1 MTLKKKIE
9 IAAILWSIG
18 ICGFGQNVFAGEFL
32 RLPAKTNAKVEQVV
46 QTRLLEE
53 QRAYLMQA
61 QLMTKVNLEQQ
72 IKDKPVYIPKTEH
85 VVTQRERSILERIV
99 EAEATD
105 KDEKSKIL
113 VANVI
118 LNRVRSKEFPN
129 SIEAVVFQRVY
140 GKVQFSPTAD
150 GRYESVHITKSTKR
164 SVKKALEDGIDY
176 SEGALYFVEKTMANP
191 KNVSWFDEA
200 LTRLFTY
207 QGHSFYK

>member
-9 IAAILWSIG
+9 IAVILCSIG
-18 ICGFGQNVFAGEFL
+18 ICSFGQNVFAGECL
-32 RLPAKTNAKVEQVV
+32 ELPAQTNAKVEQVV

-72 IKDKPVYIPKTEH
+72 IKDKPVYIPKTKH

-129 SIEAVVFQRVY
+129 SIESVVFQRAY

-150 GRYESVHITKSTKR
+150 GRYESVRITKSTKR

>member
-1 MTLKKKIE
+1 
-9 IAAILWSIG
+9 
-18 ICGFGQNVFAGEFL
+18 
-32 RLPAKTNAKVEQVV
+32 
-46 QTRLLEE
+46 
-53 QRAYLMQA
+53 MQA

-72 IKDKPVYIPKTEH
+72 IKDKPVYIPKTKH

-129 SIEAVVFQRVY
+129 SIESVVFQRAY

-150 GRYESVHITKSTKR
+150 GRYESVRITKSTKR

-176 SEGALYFVEKTMANP
+176 SDGALYFVEKTMANP

-207 QGHSFYK
+207 QGHSFYKQCLTRKDKSIMILNKQKRNR

>member
-1 MTLKKKIE
+1 MFHRHLQLWTKCLRRRIPKI
-9 IAAILWSIG
+9 
-18 ICGFGQNVFAGEFL
+18 
-32 RLPAKTNAKVEQVV
+32 PAQTNAKVEQVV

-72 IKDKPVYIPKTEH
+72 IKDKPVYIPKTKH

-129 SIEAVVFQRVY
+129 SIESVVFQRAY

-150 GRYESVHITKSTKR
+150 GRYESVRITKSTKR

>member
-1 MTLKKKIE
+1 MFYRHLQ
-9 IAAILWSIG
+9 LWTK
-18 ICGFGQNVFAGEFL
+18 CL
-32 RLPAKTNAKVEQVV
+32 R
-46 QTRLLEE
+46 R
-53 QRAYLMQA
+53 R
-61 QLMTKVNLEQQ
+61 
-72 IKDKPVYIPKTEH
+72 IPKTPSTNQCQSRTSGADKTFGRTKSVPYAGTAYDESQ
-85 VVTQRERSILERIV
+85 VRT
-99 EAEATD
+99 

-129 SIEAVVFQRVY
+129 SIESVVFQRAY

-150 GRYESVHITKSTKR
+150 GRYESVRITKSTKR

>member
-9 IAAILWSIG
+9 IAVILCSIG
-18 ICGFGQNVFAGEFL
+18 ICSFGQNVFAGEFL
-32 RLPAKTNAKVEQVV
+32 NLPVQTNAKVEQVV

-72 IKDKPVYIPKTEH
+72 IKDKPVYIPKTKH

-129 SIEAVVFQRVY
+129 SIESVVFQRAY

-150 GRYESVHITKSTKR
+150 GRYESVRITKSTKR

>member
-1 MTLKKKIE
+1 
-9 IAAILWSIG
+9 
-18 ICGFGQNVFAGEFL
+18 
-32 RLPAKTNAKVEQVV
+32 
-46 QTRLLEE
+46 
-53 QRAYLMQA
+53 MQA

-72 IKDKPVYIPKTEH
+72 IKDKPVYIPKTKH

-118 LNRVRSKEFPN
+118 LNRVRS
-129 SIEAVVFQRVY
+129 
-140 GKVQFSPTAD
+140 TAD

>member
-1 MTLKKKIE
+1 MTLEKKIE
-9 IAAILWSIG
+9 IAAILCSIG

-32 RLPAKTNAKVEQVV
+32 RLSAKTNAKVEQVV

>member
-1 MTLKKKIE
+1 M
-9 IAAILWSIG
+9 
-18 ICGFGQNVFAGEFL
+18 
-32 RLPAKTNAKVEQVV
+32 
-46 QTRLLEE
+46 
-53 QRAYLMQA
+53 
-61 QLMTKVNLEQQ
+61 
-72 IKDKPVYIPKTEH
+72 
-85 VVTQRERSILERIV
+85 

-129 SIEAVVFQRVY
+129 SIESVVFQRAY

-150 GRYESVHITKSTKR
+150 GRYESVHVTKSTKR

>member
-9 IAAILWSIG
+9 IAVILCSIG
-18 ICGFGQNVFAGEFL
+18 ICSFGQNVFAGEFL
-32 RLPAKTNAKVEQVV
+32 RLPVQTNAKVEQVV

-72 IKDKPVYIPKTEH
+72 IKDKPVYIPKTKH

-129 SIEAVVFQRVY
+129 SIESVVFQRAY

-150 GRYESVHITKSTKR
+150 GRYDSVHITKSTKR

>member
-9 IAAILWSIG
+9 IAAILCSIG

-72 IKDKPVYIPKTEH
+72 IKDKPVYIPKTKH
-85 VVTQRERSILERIV
+85 VVT
-99 EAEATD
+99 EATD

>member
-9 IAAILWSIG
+9 IAAILCSIG
-18 ICGFGQNVFAGEFL
+18 ICSFGQNVFAGEFL
-32 RLPAKTNAKVEQVV
+32 RLPAQTNAKVEQVV

-72 IKDKPVYIPKTEH
+72 IKDKPVYIPKTKH
-85 VVTQRERSILERIV
+85 VVTQRERWIV

-129 SIEAVVFQRVY
+129 SIESVVFQRAY

>member
-1 MTLKKKIE
+1 MFHRHLQIWTKCLRRRIPKITSPNQCQSRTSG
-9 IAAILWSIG
+9 ADKT
-18 ICGFGQNVFAGEFL
+18 FGRTKSVPYAG
-32 RLPAKTNAKVEQVV
+32 T
-46 QTRLLEE
+46 
-53 QRAYLMQA
+53 AYDESQFR
-61 QLMTKVNLEQQ
+61 
-72 IKDKPVYIPKTEH
+72 DKPVYIPKTKH
-85 VVTQRERSILERIV
+85 VVTQRERSVLERIV

-129 SIEAVVFQRVY
+129 SIESVVFQRAY

-150 GRYESVHITKSTKR
+150 GRYESVRITKSTKR

>member
-9 IAAILWSIG
+9 IAVILCSIG
-18 ICGFGQNVFAGEFL
+18 ICRFGQNVIAGEFL
-32 RLPAKTNAKVEQVV
+32 RLPAQTNAKVEQVV

-72 IKDKPVYIPKTEH
+72 IKDKPVYIPKTKH
-85 VVTQRERSILERIV
+85 VVTQRERSVLERIV

-129 SIEAVVFQRVY
+129 SIESVVFQRAY

-150 GRYESVHITKSTKR
+150 GRYESVRITKSTKR

>member
-1 MTLKKKIE
+1 
-9 IAAILWSIG
+9 
-18 ICGFGQNVFAGEFL
+18 
-32 RLPAKTNAKVEQVV
+32 
-46 QTRLLEE
+46 
-53 QRAYLMQA
+53 MQA

-72 IKDKPVYIPKTEH
+72 IKDKPVYIPKTKH

-129 SIEAVVFQRVY
+129 SIESVVFQRAY

-150 GRYESVHITKSTKR
+150 GRYESVRITKSTKKR
-164 SVKKALEDGIDY
+164 KKSIRRW
-176 SEGALYFVEKTMANP
+176 N
-191 KNVSWFDEA
+191 
-200 LTRLFTY
+200 RLFRR
-207 QGHSFYK
+207 SFVFRRKNNGKSQKCFMV

>member
-9 IAAILWSIG
+9 IAVILCSIG
-18 ICGFGQNVFAGEFL
+18 ICSFGQNVFAGEFL